1 MALIGAGHSVGKCHG
16 ACPKGGGKP
25 SKENPISPWK
35 GDHLINI
42 IIKNNAPGVVV
53 VSSPKSIKFNP
64 PVPSNPGQT
73 IKSSQVFSNDY
84 YFLLLK
90 RCLWIWKGKRCLHQW
105 F

>member
-1 MALIGAGHSVGKCHG
+1 MIITITMDLIGAGHSVGKCHG

-42 IIKNNAPGVVV
+42 IINTDALGVVV

-64 PVPSNPGQT
+64 PVPSNPD
-73 IKSSQVFSNDY
+73 N
-84 YFLLLK
+84 
-90 RCLWIWKGKRCLHQW
+90 
-105 F
+105 

>member
-1 MALIGAGHSVGKCHG
+1 MALIKAGHSVGKCHG

-64 PVPSNPGQT
+64 PVPSNPVQSST
-73 IKSSQVFSNDY
+73 IIVTG
-84 YFLLLK
+84 FLE